1 MACME
6 SASAWTTLSQRLQIA
21 IVGAGWAG
29 LAAAITATQNGHQV
43 TLLEASKFWGG
54 RARSI
59 QPNFADHPP
68 LDNGQ
73 HILIGAYQQTL
84 SLMQTVGI
92 NLEKA
97 LWRRPL
103 DLRYADGSGLSLPNK
118 SFPLNLLQGI
128 AFNPCWSVA
137 DKWQLLKTAWHWQ
150 GMHFECAE
158 DLTVADLCKNMTPT
172 VWQDLMEPLCV
183 SALNTPAHEASGKVF
198 LRIMKDALF
207 GPAGSSDLLLPRLD
221 LGQLFP
227 NSAIKWLEKNG
238 AACQSGQRIDSIVDS
253 GINPS
258 KAPRWQLGENKF
270 DHLVIATPAWDA
282 AHLLEKFNAAW
293 ATTAQQL
300 KHETIATVYVQGP
313 LNFKLPQP
321 MLALRN
327 AQGSP
332 AQFAFDRGQIYNE
345 AGTPGLLAFVVSANK
360 LSKDDVTHQVMG
372 QLSALLIQLG
382 EDALPIKAFKVVQTV
397 VEKRATFA
405 CTPNLKRPSPKP
417 CHGITVCG
425 DYVEGPYPAT
435 LEGAVISGIQAVP
448 KSFFLSANQ

>member
-1 MACME
+1 ME

-29 LAAAITATQNGHQV
+29 LAAAITATQKGHHV

-59 QPNFADHPP
+59 QTHSEDYPL

-73 HILIGAYQQTL
+73 HILIGAYQKTL
-84 SLMQTVGI
+84 SMMTLVGI
-92 NLEKA
+92 DLEKA
-97 LWRRPL
+97 FWRKPL

-118 SFPLNLLQGI
+118 PFPFNLFQGI
-128 AFNPCWSVA
+128 AFNSSWSVV
-137 DKWQLLKTAWHWQ
+137 DKWQLFKSAWQWQ
-150 GMHFECAE
+150 RMHFECAE
-158 DLTVADLCKNMTPT
+158 HLTVADLCENMTLT
-172 VWQDLMEPLCV
+172 VWQDLLEPLCV

-207 GPAGSSDLLLPRLD
+207 GPVGSADLLLPRLD

-227 NSAIKWLEKNG
+227 NAAIKWLEKNG
-238 AACQSGQRIDSIVDS
+238 VSCQSGQRIESIVDS
-253 GINPS
+253 GINS
-258 KAPRWQLGENKF
+258 SRAPRWQLGDHKF

-293 ATTAQQL
+293 ASTAQQL

-313 LNFKLPQP
+313 LDFKLPIP
-321 MLALRN
+321 MLALRTT
-327 AQGSP
+327 QGSP
-332 AQFAFDRGQIYNE
+332 AQFAFDRGQIYTE

-360 LSKDDVTHQVMG
+360 LSKEDVTQQVMA

-382 EDALPIKAFKVVQTV
+382 QDALRIEAFKVIQTV

-405 CTPNLKRPSPKP
+405 CIPNLKRPSARP
-417 CHGITVCG
+417 CQGITVCG

-435 LEGAVISGIQAVP
+435 LEGAIISGIQAVP
-448 KSFFLSANQ
+448 

>member
-29 LAAAITATQNGHQV
+29 LAAAITAAQKGHQV

-59 QPNFADHPP
+59 QTHSEDYPL

-73 HILIGAYQQTL
+73 HILIGAYQKTL
-84 SLMQTVGI
+84 SMMQIVGI
-92 NLEKA
+92 DLEKA
-97 LWRRPL
+97 FWRKPL
-103 DLRYADGSGLSLPNK
+103 DLRYSDGSGLSLPNK
-118 SFPLNLLQGI
+118 PFPLNLLQGI
-128 AFNPCWSVA
+128 AFNSIWSAA
-137 DKWQLLKTAWHWQ
+137 DKWQLFKSAWQWQ
-150 GMHFECAE
+150 RMHFECAE
-158 DLTVADLCKNMTPT
+158 HLTVADLCENMTPP
-172 VWQDLMEPLCV
+172 VWQDLIEPLCV

-207 GPAGSSDLLLPRLD
+207 GPVGSADLLLPRLD

-227 NSAIKWLEKNG
+227 NAAIKWLEKNG
-238 AACQSGQRIDSIVDS
+238 ASCQSGQRIESIVDS
-253 GINPS
+253 DITSS
-258 KAPRWQLGENKF
+258 KAPRWQLGKHQF

-282 AHLLEKFNAAW
+282 AHLLEKFNSAW
-293 ATTAQQL
+293 ARTAKQL
-300 KHETIATVYVQGP
+300 KHEAIATVYVQGP
-313 LNFKLPQP
+313 LDFKLPLP
-321 MLALRN
+321 MLALKTT
-327 AQGSP
+327 QGSP
-332 AQFAFDRGQIYNE
+332 AQFAFDRGQIYTE

-360 LSKDDVTHQVMG
+360 LSKEDVTQQVMA

-382 EDALPIKAFKVVQTV
+382 QDALRIEAFKVIQTV

-405 CTPNLKRPSPKP
+405 CIPNLKRPSARP
-417 CHGITVCG
+417 CQGITVCG

-435 LEGAVISGIQAVP
+435 LEGAIISGIQAVP
-448 KSFFLSANQ
+448 

>member
-1 MACME
+1 ME

-21 IVGAGWAG
+21 ITGAGWAG
-29 LAAAITATQNGHQV
+29 LAAAITATQKGHQV

-59 QPNFADHPP
+59 QTHFEDCPL

-73 HILIGAYQQTL
+73 HILIGAYQKTL
-84 SLMQTVGI
+84 SMIQTVGI
-92 NLEKA
+92 DLEKA
-97 LWRRPL
+97 FWRKPL

-118 SFPLNLLQGI
+118 SFPINLLQGI
-128 AFNPCWSVA
+128 VLNPCWRVV
-137 DKWQLLKTAWHWQ
+137 DKWQLMKTAWQWQ
-150 GMHFECAE
+150 AMNFECAE
-158 DLTVADLCKNMTPT
+158 HLTVADLCHNMTPT

-221 LGQLFP
+221 LGQIFP
-227 NSAIKWLEKNG
+227 NAAIKWLEKNG
-238 AACQSGQRIDSIVDS
+238 ASCQSGQRIDSIVDL
-253 GINPS
+253 GNNPNEA
-258 KAPRWQLGENKF
+258 KRWQLGDDKF
-270 DHLVIATPAWDA
+270 DHVVIATPAWDA
-282 AHLLEKFNAAW
+282 AHLLETFNSEW
-293 ATTAQQL
+293 STTANQL

-313 LNFKLPQP
+313 LDFKLPQP
-321 MLALRN
+321 VLALRT

-332 AQFAFDRGQIYNE
+332 AQFAFDRGQIYTE
-345 AGTPGLLAFVVSANK
+345 ARTPGLLTFVVSANK
-360 LSKDDVTHQVMG
+360 LSKDDATHQIMA

-382 EDALPIKAFKVVQTV
+382 QDALRIDAFTVVQTV

-405 CTPNLKRPSPKP
+405 CVPNLKRPIARP
-417 CHGITVCG
+417 CEGITVCG

-435 LEGAVISGIQAVP
+435 LEGAIISGIQAVP
-448 KSFFLSANQ
+448 

>member
-1 MACME
+1 ME

-29 LAAAITATQNGHQV
+29 LAAAITAAQKGHQV

-59 QPNFADHPP
+59 QTHSEDYPL

-73 HILIGAYQQTL
+73 HILIGAYQKTL
-84 SLMQTVGI
+84 SMMQIVGI
-92 NLEKA
+92 DLEKA
-97 LWRRPL
+97 FWRKPL

-118 SFPLNLLQGI
+118 PFPLNLLQGI
-128 AFNPCWSVA
+128 AFNSSWSAV
-137 DKWQLLKTAWHWQ
+137 DKWQLLTSAWQWQ
-150 GMHFECAE
+150 RMHFECAE
-158 DLTVADLCKNMTPT
+158 HLTVADLCKKMTPP
-172 VWQDLMEPLCV
+172 VWQDLIEPLCV

-207 GPAGSSDLLLPRLD
+207 GPVGSSDLLLPRLD

-227 NSAIKWLEKNG
+227 NAAINWLEKKG
-238 AACQSGQRIDSIVDS
+238 ASCHSGQRIESILDA
-253 GINPS
+253 GINSS
-258 KAPRWQLGENKF
+258 KAPRWQLGNHKF

-293 ATTAQQL
+293 ASTTRQL
-300 KHETIATVYVQGP
+300 RYETIATVYVQGP
-313 LNFKLPQP
+313 LDFKLPLP
-321 MLALRN
+321 MLALRTT
-327 AQGSP
+327 QGSP
-332 AQFAFDRGQIYNE
+332 AQFAFDRGQIYTK

-360 LSKDDVTHQVMG
+360 LSKEDVTHQVMG

-382 EDALPIKAFKVVQTV
+382 QVALRIEAFKVIQTV

-405 CTPNLKRPSPKP
+405 CIPNLKRPNARP
-417 CHGITVCG
+417 CQGITVCG

-435 LEGAVISGIQAVP
+435 LEGAIISGIQAVP
-448 KSFFLSANQ
+448 

>member
-6 SASAWTTLSQRLQIA
+6 SASAWTTLSQRLKIA

-29 LAAAITATQNGHQV
+29 LAAAITATQKGHHV

-59 QPNFADHPP
+59 QINSENYPA

-84 SLMQTVGI
+84 SMMQIVGI
-92 NLEKA
+92 DLEKA
-97 LWRRPL
+97 FWRKPL
-103 DLRYADGSGLSLPNK
+103 DLRYADGAGLSLPNK
-118 SFPLNLLQGI
+118 SFPINLLQGI
-128 AFNPCWSVA
+128 VLNSCWRAV
-137 DKWQLLKTAWHWQ
+137 DKWQLMKTAWQWKA
-150 GMHFECAE
+150 MNFECAAH
-158 DLTVADLCKNMTPT
+158 LTVADLCQNITPT

-183 SALNTPAHEASGKVF
+183 SALNTPANEASGKVF

-221 LGQLFP
+221 LGELFP
-227 NSAIKWLEKNG
+227 HAAIKWLEKNKVS
-238 AACQSGQRIDSIVDS
+238 CQSGQRIDSIVDL
-253 GINPS
+253 GNNPIDA
-258 KAPRWQLGENKF
+258 KRWQLGDDRF

-282 AHLLEKFNAAW
+282 AHLLETFNSAW
-293 ATTAQQL
+293 SASANQL

-313 LNFKLPQP
+313 LDFKLPQQ
-321 MLALRN
+321 MLALR
-327 AQGSP
+327 ATQGSP

-345 AGTPGLLAFVVSANK
+345 ACTPGLLAFVVSANK
-360 LSKDDVTHQVMG
+360 LSKEDVTHQVMV
-372 QLSALLIQLG
+372 QLSALLHQLG
-382 EDALPIKAFKVVQTV
+382 QDALGIEAFKVIQTV

-405 CTPNLKRPSPKP
+405 CIPNLKRPSATP
-417 CHGITVCG
+417 CPGITVCG

-448 KSFFLSANQ
+448 

>member
-21 IVGAGWAG
+21 IIGAGWAG
-29 LAAAITATQNGHQV
+29 LAAAITAAQKGHQV

-54 RARSI
+54 RARLI
-59 QPNFADHPP
+59 QTHSEDYPL

-73 HILIGAYQQTL
+73 HILIGAYQKTL
-84 SLMQTVGI
+84 SMMQIVGI
-92 NLEKA
+92 DLEKA
-97 LWRRPL
+97 FWRKPL

-118 SFPLNLLQGI
+118 PFPLNLLQGI
-128 AFNPCWSVA
+128 TFNSSWSAV
-137 DKWQLLKTAWHWQ
+137 DKWQLFKSAWQWQ
-150 GMHFECAE
+150 RMHFECAE
-158 DLTVADLCKNMTPT
+158 HLTVADLCENMTPP
-172 VWQDLMEPLCV
+172 VWQDLIEPLCV

-207 GPAGSSDLLLPRLD
+207 GPVGSSDLLLPRLD

-227 NSAIKWLEKNG
+227 NAAINWLEKKG
-238 AACQSGQRIDSIVDS
+238 ASCQSGQRIESIVDS
-253 GINPS
+253 DITSS
-258 KAPRWQLGENKF
+258 KAPRWQLGKHQF

-293 ATTAQQL
+293 ASTTRQL
-300 KHETIATVYVQGP
+300 RYETIATVYVQGP
-313 LNFKLPQP
+313 LDFKLPLP
-321 MLALRN
+321 MLALRTT
-327 AQGSP
+327 QGSP
-332 AQFAFDRGQIYNE
+332 AQFAFDRGQIYTK

-360 LSKDDVTHQVMG
+360 LSKEDVTHQVMG

-382 EDALPIKAFKVVQTV
+382 QDVLRIEAFKVIQTV

-405 CTPNLKRPSPKP
+405 CIPNLKRPSARP
-417 CHGITVCG
+417 CQGITVCG

-435 LEGAVISGIQAVP
+435 LEGAIISGIQAVP
-448 KSFFLSANQ
+448 

>member
-1 MACME
+1 ME

-29 LAAAITATQNGHQV
+29 LAAAITAAQKGHQV

-59 QPNFADHPP
+59 QTHFEDYPL

-73 HILIGAYQQTL
+73 HILIGAYQKTL
-84 SLMQTVGI
+84 SMMQIVGI
-92 NLEKA
+92 DLEKA
-97 LWRRPL
+97 FWRKPL

-118 SFPLNLLQGI
+118 PFPLNLLQGI
-128 AFNPCWSVA
+128 AFNSSWSAV
-137 DKWQLLKTAWHWQ
+137 DKWQLLTSAWQWQ
-150 GMHFECAE
+150 RMHFECAE
-158 DLTVADLCKNMTPT
+158 DLTVADLCKKMTPP
-172 VWQDLMEPLCV
+172 VWQDLIEPLCV
-183 SALNTPAHEASGKVF
+183 SALNTPANEASGKVF

-207 GPAGSSDLLLPRLD
+207 GPVGSSDLLLPRLD

-227 NSAIKWLEKNG
+227 NAAIKWLEKNG
-238 AACQSGQRIDSIVDS
+238 ASCQSGQRIESIVDS
-253 GINPS
+253 DITSS
-258 KAPRWQLGENKF
+258 KAPRWQLGKHQF

-293 ATTAQQL
+293 ASTARQL

-313 LNFKLPQP
+313 LGFKLPLP
-321 MLALRN
+321 MLALRTS
-327 AQGSP
+327 QGSP
-332 AQFAFDRGQIYNE
+332 AQFAFDRGQIYTE

-360 LSKDDVTHQVMG
+360 LSKEDVTHQVMG

-382 EDALPIKAFKVVQTV
+382 QDALRIEAFKVIQTV

-405 CTPNLKRPSPKP
+405 CIPNLKRPSARP
-417 CHGITVCG
+417 CQGITVCG

-435 LEGAVISGIQAVP
+435 LEGAIISGIQAVP
-448 KSFFLSANQ
+448 

>member
-1 MACME
+1 ME

-29 LAAAITATQNGHQV
+29 LAAAITAAQKGHQV

-59 QPNFADHPP
+59 QTHFEDYPL

-73 HILIGAYQQTL
+73 HILIGAYQKTL
-84 SLMQTVGI
+84 SMMQIVGI
-92 NLEKA
+92 DLEKA
-97 LWRRPL
+97 FWRKPL

-118 SFPLNLLQGI
+118 PFPLNLLQGI
-128 AFNPCWSVA
+128 AFNSSWSAV
-137 DKWQLLKTAWHWQ
+137 DKWQLLTSAWQWQ
-150 GMHFECAE
+150 RMHFECAE
-158 DLTVADLCKNMTPT
+158 DLTVADLCKKMTPP
-172 VWQDLMEPLCV
+172 VWQDLIEPLCV
-183 SALNTPAHEASGKVF
+183 SALNTPANEASGKFF

-227 NSAIKWLEKNG
+227 NAAIKWLEKNG
-238 AACQSGQRIDSIVDS
+238 ASCQSGQRIESIVDS
-253 GINPS
+253 DITSS
-258 KAPRWQLGENKF
+258 KAPRWQLGKHKF
-270 DHLVIATPAWDA
+270 DHLVIATPVWDA

-293 ATTAQQL
+293 ASTARQL

-313 LNFKLPQP
+313 LGFKLPLP
-321 MLALRN
+321 MLALRTS
-327 AQGSP
+327 QGSP
-332 AQFAFDRGQIYNE
+332 AQFAFDRGQIYTE

-360 LSKDDVTHQVMG
+360 LSKEDVTHQVMG

-382 EDALPIKAFKVVQTV
+382 QDALRIEAFKVIQTV

-405 CTPNLKRPSPKP
+405 CIPNLKRPSARP
-417 CHGITVCG
+417 CQGITVCG

-435 LEGAVISGIQAVP
+435 LEGAIISGIQAVP
-448 KSFFLSANQ
+448 

>member
-29 LAAAITATQNGHQV
+29 LAAAITATQKGHHV

-59 QPNFADHPP
+59 QTHSEDYPL

-73 HILIGAYQQTL
+73 HILIGAYQKTL
-84 SLMQTVGI
+84 SMMTLVGI
-92 NLEKA
+92 DLEKA
-97 LWRRPL
+97 FWRKPL

-118 SFPLNLLQGI
+118 PFPFNLFQGI
-128 AFNPCWSVA
+128 AFNSSWSVV
-137 DKWQLLKTAWHWQ
+137 DKWQLFKSAWQWQ
-150 GMHFECAE
+150 RMHFECAE
-158 DLTVADLCKNMTPT
+158 HLTVADLCENMTPT
-172 VWQDLMEPLCV
+172 VWQDLLEPLCV

-207 GPAGSSDLLLPRLD
+207 GPVGSADLLLPRLD

-227 NSAIKWLEKNG
+227 NAAIKWLEKNG
-238 AACQSGQRIDSIVDS
+238 VSCQSGQRIESIVDS
-253 GINPS
+253 GINS
-258 KAPRWQLGENKF
+258 SRAPRWQLGDHKF

-293 ATTAQQL
+293 ASTAQQL

-313 LNFKLPQP
+313 LDFKLPIP
-321 MLALRN
+321 MLALRTT
-327 AQGSP
+327 QGSP
-332 AQFAFDRGQIYNE
+332 AQFAFDRGQIYTE

-360 LSKDDVTHQVMG
+360 LSKEDVTQQVMA

-382 EDALPIKAFKVVQTV
+382 QDALRIEAFKVIQTV

-405 CTPNLKRPSPKP
+405 CIPNLKRPSARP
-417 CHGITVCG
+417 CQGITVCG

-435 LEGAVISGIQAVP
+435 LEGAIISGIQAVP
-448 KSFFLSANQ
+448 

>member
-29 LAAAITATQNGHQV
+29 LAAAITAAQKGHQV

-59 QPNFADHPP
+59 QTHFEDYPL

-73 HILIGAYQQTL
+73 HILIGAYQKTL
-84 SLMQTVGI
+84 SMMQIVGI
-92 NLEKA
+92 DLEKA
-97 LWRRPL
+97 FWRKPL

-118 SFPLNLLQGI
+118 PFPLNLLQGI
-128 AFNPCWSVA
+128 AFNSSWSAV
-137 DKWQLLKTAWHWQ
+137 DKWQLLTSAWQWQ
-150 GMHFECAE
+150 RMHFECAE
-158 DLTVADLCKNMTPT
+158 DLTVADLCKKMTPP
-172 VWQDLMEPLCV
+172 VWQDLIEPLCV
-183 SALNTPAHEASGKVF
+183 SALNTPANEASGKFF

-227 NSAIKWLEKNG
+227 NAAIKWLEKNG
-238 AACQSGQRIDSIVDS
+238 ASCQSGQRIESIVDS
-253 GINPS
+253 DITSS
-258 KAPRWQLGENKF
+258 KAPRWQLGKHKF
-270 DHLVIATPAWDA
+270 DHLVIATPVWDA

-293 ATTAQQL
+293 ASTARQL

-313 LNFKLPQP
+313 LGFKLPLP
-321 MLALRN
+321 MLALRTS
-327 AQGSP
+327 QGSP
-332 AQFAFDRGQIYNE
+332 AQFAFDRGQIYTE

-360 LSKDDVTHQVMG
+360 LSKEDVTHQVMG

-382 EDALPIKAFKVVQTV
+382 QDALRIEAFKVIQTV

-405 CTPNLKRPSPKP
+405 CIPNLKRPSARP
-417 CHGITVCG
+417 CQGITVCG

-435 LEGAVISGIQAVP
+435 LEGAIISGIQAVP
-448 KSFFLSANQ
+448 

>member
-1 MACME
+1 ME

-29 LAAAITATQNGHQV
+29 LAAAITATQKGHHV

-59 QPNFADHPP
+59 QTHSEDYPL

-73 HILIGAYQQTL
+73 HILIGAYQKTL
-84 SLMQTVGI
+84 SMMTLVGI
-92 NLEKA
+92 DLEKA
-97 LWRRPL
+97 FWRKPL

-118 SFPLNLLQGI
+118 PFPFNLFQGI
-128 AFNPCWSVA
+128 AFNSSWSVV
-137 DKWQLLKTAWHWQ
+137 DKWQLFKSAWQWQ
-150 GMHFECAE
+150 RMHFECAE
-158 DLTVADLCKNMTPT
+158 QLTVADLCENMTPT
-172 VWQDLMEPLCV
+172 VWQDLIEPLCV

-198 LRIMKDALF
+198 LHIMKDALF
-207 GPAGSSDLLLPRLD
+207 GPLGSSDLLLPRLD

-227 NSAIKWLEKNG
+227 NAAIKWLEKNG
-238 AACQSGQRIDSIVDS
+238 VSCQSGQRIESIVDS
-253 GINPS
+253 GINS
-258 KAPRWQLGENKF
+258 SRAPRWQLGDHKF

-293 ATTAQQL
+293 ASTAQQL

-313 LNFKLPQP
+313 LDFKLPIP
-321 MLALRN
+321 MLALRTT
-327 AQGSP
+327 QGSP
-332 AQFAFDRGQIYNE
+332 AQFAFDRGQIYTE

-360 LSKDDVTHQVMG
+360 LSKEDVTQQVMA

-382 EDALPIKAFKVVQTV
+382 PDALRIEAFKVIQTV

-405 CTPNLKRPSPKP
+405 CIPNLKRPSARP
-417 CHGITVCG
+417 CQGITVCG

-435 LEGAVISGIQAVP
+435 LEGAIISGIQAVP
-448 KSFFLSANQ
+448 

>member
-29 LAAAITATQNGHQV
+29 LAAAITAAQKGHQV

-59 QPNFADHPP
+59 QTHSEDYPL

-73 HILIGAYQQTL
+73 HILIGAYQKTL
-84 SLMQTVGI
+84 SMMQIVGI
-92 NLEKA
+92 DLEKA
-97 LWRRPL
+97 FWRKPL

-118 SFPLNLLQGI
+118 PFPLNLLQGI
-128 AFNPCWSVA
+128 AFNSSWSAV
-137 DKWQLLKTAWHWQ
+137 DKWQLLTSAWQWQ
-150 GMHFECAE
+150 RMHFECAE
-158 DLTVADLCKNMTPT
+158 HLTVADLCKKMTPP
-172 VWQDLMEPLCV
+172 VWQDLIEPLCV
-183 SALNTPAHEASGKVF
+183 SALNTPANEASGKVF

-207 GPAGSSDLLLPRLD
+207 GPVGSSDLLLPRLD

-227 NSAIKWLEKNG
+227 NAAINWLEKKG
-238 AACQSGQRIDSIVDS
+238 ASCHSGQRIESILDA
-253 GINPS
+253 GINSS
-258 KAPRWQLGENKF
+258 KAPRWQLGNHKF

-293 ATTAQQL
+293 ASTTRQL
-300 KHETIATVYVQGP
+300 RYETIATVYVQGP
-313 LNFKLPQP
+313 LDFKLPLP
-321 MLALRN
+321 MLALRTT
-327 AQGSP
+327 QGSP
-332 AQFAFDRGQIYNE
+332 AQFAFDRGQIYTE

-360 LSKDDVTHQVMG
+360 LSKEDVTHQVMG

-382 EDALPIKAFKVVQTV
+382 QVALRIEAFKVIQTV

-405 CTPNLKRPSPKP
+405 CIPNLKRPNARP
-417 CHGITVCG
+417 CQGITVCG

-435 LEGAVISGIQAVP
+435 LEGAIISGIQAVP
-448 KSFFLSANQ
+448 

>member
-29 LAAAITATQNGHQV
+29 LAAAITAAQKGHQV

-59 QPNFADHPP
+59 QTHSKDYPL

-73 HILIGAYQQTL
+73 HILIGAYQKTL
-84 SLMQTVGI
+84 PMMQIVGI
-92 NLEKA
+92 DLEKA
-97 LWRRPL
+97 FWRKPL

-118 SFPLNLLQGI
+118 PFPLNLLQGI
-128 AFNPCWSVA
+128 AFNSSWSAA
-137 DKWQLLKTAWHWQ
+137 DKWQLFKSAWQWQ
-150 GMHFECAE
+150 RMHFECAE
-158 DLTVADLCKNMTPT
+158 QLTVADLCENMTPT
-172 VWQDLMEPLCV
+172 VWQDLIEPLCV

-207 GPAGSSDLLLPRLD
+207 GPVGSSDLLLPRLD

-227 NSAIKWLEKNG
+227 NAAIKWLEKNG
-238 AACQSGQRIDSIVDS
+238 ASCQSGQRIESIVDS
-253 GINPS
+253 DITSS
-258 KAPRWQLGENKF
+258 KAPRWQLGKHQF

-293 ATTAQQL
+293 ASTTRQL
-300 KHETIATVYVQGP
+300 RYETIATVYVQGP
-313 LNFKLPQP
+313 LDFKLPLP
-321 MLALRN
+321 MLALRTS
-327 AQGSP
+327 QGSP
-332 AQFAFDRGQIYNE
+332 AQFAFDRGQIYTE

-360 LSKDDVTHQVMG
+360 LSKEDVTHQVMG

-382 EDALPIKAFKVVQTV
+382 QDALRIEAFKVIQTV

-405 CTPNLKRPSPKP
+405 CIPNLKRPSARP
-417 CHGITVCG
+417 CQGITVCG

-435 LEGAVISGIQAVP
+435 LEGAIISGIQAVP
-448 KSFFLSANQ
+448 

>member
-29 LAAAITATQNGHQV
+29 LAAAITAAQKGHQV

-59 QPNFADHPP
+59 QTHFEDYPL

-73 HILIGAYQQTL
+73 HILIGAYQKTL
-84 SLMQTVGI
+84 SMMQIVGI
-92 NLEKA
+92 DLEKA
-97 LWRRPL
+97 FWRKPL

-118 SFPLNLLQGI
+118 PFPLNLLQGI
-128 AFNPCWSVA
+128 AFNSSWSAV
-137 DKWQLLKTAWHWQ
+137 DKWQLLTSAWQWQ
-150 GMHFECAE
+150 RMHFECAE
-158 DLTVADLCKNMTPT
+158 DLTVADLCKKMTPP
-172 VWQDLMEPLCV
+172 VWQDLIEPLCV
-183 SALNTPAHEASGKVF
+183 SALNTPANEASGKVF

-207 GPAGSSDLLLPRLD
+207 GPVGSSDLLLPRLD

-227 NSAIKWLEKNG
+227 NAAIKWLEKNG
-238 AACQSGQRIDSIVDS
+238 ASCQSGQRIESIVDS
-253 GINPS
+253 DITCS
-258 KAPRWQLGENKF
+258 KAPRWQLGKHQF

-293 ATTAQQL
+293 ASTARQL

-313 LNFKLPQP
+313 LGFKLPLP
-321 MLALRN
+321 MLALRTS
-327 AQGSP
+327 QGSP
-332 AQFAFDRGQIYNE
+332 AQFAFDRGQIYTE

-360 LSKDDVTHQVMG
+360 LSKEDVTHQVMG

-382 EDALPIKAFKVVQTV
+382 QDALRIEAFKVIQTV

-405 CTPNLKRPSPKP
+405 CIPNLKRPSARP
-417 CHGITVCG
+417 CQGITVCG

-435 LEGAVISGIQAVP
+435 LEGAIISGIQAVP
-448 KSFFLSANQ
+448 

>member
-29 LAAAITATQNGHQV
+29 LAAAITAAQKGHQV

-59 QPNFADHPP
+59 QTHSEDYPL

-73 HILIGAYQQTL
+73 HILIGAYQKTL
-84 SLMQTVGI
+84 SMMQIVGI
-92 NLEKA
+92 DLEKA
-97 LWRRPL
+97 FWRKPL

-118 SFPLNLLQGI
+118 PFPLNLLQGI
-128 AFNPCWSVA
+128 AFNSSWSAV
-137 DKWQLLKTAWHWQ
+137 DKWQLLTSAWQWQ
-150 GMHFECAE
+150 RMHFECAE
-158 DLTVADLCKNMTPT
+158 HLTVADLCKKMTPP
-172 VWQDLMEPLCV
+172 VWQDLIEPLCV
-183 SALNTPAHEASGKVF
+183 SALNTPANEASGKVF

-207 GPAGSSDLLLPRLD
+207 GPVGSSDLLLPRLD

-227 NSAIKWLEKNG
+227 NAAINWLEKKG
-238 AACQSGQRIDSIVDS
+238 ASCHSGQRIESILDA
-253 GINPS
+253 GINSS
-258 KAPRWQLGENKF
+258 KAPRWQLGNHKF

-293 ATTAQQL
+293 ASTTRQL
-300 KHETIATVYVQGP
+300 RYETIATVYVQGP
-313 LNFKLPQP
+313 LDFKLPLP
-321 MLALRN
+321 MLALRTT
-327 AQGSP
+327 QGSP
-332 AQFAFDRGQIYNE
+332 AQFAFDRGQIYTE

-360 LSKDDVTHQVMG
+360 LSKEDVTHQVMG

-382 EDALPIKAFKVVQTV
+382 QVALRIEAFKVIQTV

-405 CTPNLKRPSPKP
+405 CIPNLKRPSARP
-417 CHGITVCG
+417 CQGITVCG

-435 LEGAVISGIQAVP
+435 LEGAIISGIQAVP
-448 KSFFLSANQ
+448 

>member
-1 MACME
+1 ME

-29 LAAAITATQNGHQV
+29 LAAAITAAQKGHQV

-59 QPNFADHPP
+59 QTHSEDYPL

-73 HILIGAYQQTL
+73 HILIGAYQKTL
-84 SLMQTVGI
+84 SMMQIVGI
-92 NLEKA
+92 DLEKA
-97 LWRRPL
+97 FWRKPL

-118 SFPLNLLQGI
+118 SFPLNLFQGI
-128 AFNPCWSVA
+128 AFNSSWSAV
-137 DKWQLLKTAWHWQ
+137 DKWQLLTSAWQWQ
-150 GMHFECAE
+150 RMHFECAE
-158 DLTVADLCKNMTPT
+158 HLTVADLCKKMTPN
-172 VWQDLMEPLCV
+172 VWQNLIEPLCV
-183 SALNTPAHEASGKVF
+183 SALNTPANEASGKVF

-207 GPAGSSDLLLPRLD
+207 GPVGSSDLLLPRLD

-227 NSAIKWLEKNG
+227 NAAIKWLEKNG
-238 AACQSGQRIDSIVDS
+238 ASCQSGQRIESIVDS
-253 GINPS
+253 GINSS
-258 KAPRWQLGENKF
+258 KAPRCQLGKHQF

-293 ATTAQQL
+293 ASTTRQL
-300 KHETIATVYVQGP
+300 RYETIATVYVQGP
-313 LNFKLPQP
+313 LDFKLPLP
-321 MLALRN
+321 MLALRTT
-327 AQGSP
+327 QGSP
-332 AQFAFDRGQIYNE
+332 AQFAFDRGQIYTE

-360 LSKDDVTHQVMG
+360 LSKEDVTHQVMG

-382 EDALPIKAFKVVQTV
+382 QDALRIEAFKVIQTV

-405 CTPNLKRPSPKP
+405 CIPNLKRPSARP
-417 CHGITVCG
+417 CQGITVCG

-435 LEGAVISGIQAVP
+435 LEGAIISGIQAVP
-448 KSFFLSANQ
+448 

>member
-1 MACME
+1 ME

-29 LAAAITATQNGHQV
+29 LAAAITAAQKGHQV

-59 QPNFADHPP
+59 QTHSEDYPL

-73 HILIGAYQQTL
+73 HILIGAYQKTL
-84 SLMQTVGI
+84 SMMQIVGI
-92 NLEKA
+92 DLEKA
-97 LWRRPL
+97 FWRKPL

-118 SFPLNLLQGI
+118 PFPLNLLQGI
-128 AFNPCWSVA
+128 AFNSSWSAV
-137 DKWQLLKTAWHWQ
+137 DKWQLLTSAWQWQ
-150 GMHFECAE
+150 RIHFECAE
-158 DLTVADLCKNMTPT
+158 HLTVADLCKKVTPP
-172 VWQDLMEPLCV
+172 VWQDLIEPLCV
-183 SALNTPAHEASGKVF
+183 SALNTPANEASGKVF

-207 GPAGSSDLLLPRLD
+207 GPVGSSDLLLPRLD

-227 NSAIKWLEKNG
+227 NAAINWLEKKG
-238 AACQSGQRIDSIVDS
+238 ASCHSGQRIESILDA
-253 GINPS
+253 GINSS
-258 KAPRWQLGENKF
+258 KAPRWQLGNHKF

-293 ATTAQQL
+293 ASTTRQL
-300 KHETIATVYVQGP
+300 RYETIATVYVQGP
-313 LNFKLPQP
+313 LDFKLPLP
-321 MLALRN
+321 MLALRTT
-327 AQGSP
+327 QGSP
-332 AQFAFDRGQIYNE
+332 AQFAFDRGQIYTK

-360 LSKDDVTHQVMG
+360 LSKEDVTHQVMG

-382 EDALPIKAFKVVQTV
+382 QDALRIEAFKVIQTV

-405 CTPNLKRPSPKP
+405 CIPNLKRPSARP
-417 CHGITVCG
+417 CQGITVCG

-435 LEGAVISGIQAVP
+435 LEGAIISGIQAVP
-448 KSFFLSANQ
+448 

>member
-1 MACME
+1 
-6 SASAWTTLSQRLQIA
+6 LSQRLQIA

-327 AQGSP
+327 TQGSP

-382 EDALPIKAFKVVQTV
+382 EDALTIEAFKVVQTV

>member
-6 SASAWTTLSQRLQIA
+6 SASAWTTLNQRLQIA

-29 LAAAITATQNGHQV
+29 LAAAITAAQKGHQV

-59 QPNFADHPP
+59 QTHSEDYPL

-73 HILIGAYQQTL
+73 HILIGAYQKTL
-84 SLMQTVGI
+84 SMMQIVGI
-92 NLEKA
+92 DLEKA
-97 LWRRPL
+97 FWRKPL

-128 AFNPCWSVA
+128 AFNSSWSAV
-137 DKWQLLKTAWHWQ
+137 DKWQLLTSAWQWQ
-150 GMHFECAE
+150 RMHFECAE
-158 DLTVADLCKNMTPT
+158 HLTVADLCKKMTPP
-172 VWQDLMEPLCV
+172 VWQDLIEPLCV
-183 SALNTPAHEASGKVF
+183 SALNTPANEASGKVF

-207 GPAGSSDLLLPRLD
+207 GPVGSSDLLLPRLD

-227 NSAIKWLEKNG
+227 NAAIKWLEKKG
-238 AACQSGQRIDSIVDS
+238 ASCHSGQRIESILDA
-253 GINPS
+253 GINSS
-258 KAPRWQLGENKF
+258 KAPRWQLGNHKF

-293 ATTAQQL
+293 ASTTRQL
-300 KHETIATVYVQGP
+300 RYETIATVYVQGP
-313 LNFKLPQP
+313 LDFKLPLP
-321 MLALRN
+321 MLALRIT
-327 AQGSP
+327 QGSP
-332 AQFAFDRGQIYNE
+332 AQFAFDRGQIYTK

-360 LSKDDVTHQVMG
+360 LSKEDVTHQVMG

-382 EDALPIKAFKVVQTV
+382 QDALRIEAFKVIQTV

-405 CTPNLKRPSPKP
+405 CIPNLKRPSARP
-417 CHGITVCG
+417 CQGITVCG

-435 LEGAVISGIQAVP
+435 LEGAIISGIQAVP
-448 KSFFLSANQ
+448 

>member
-29 LAAAITATQNGHQV
+29 LAAAITAAQKGHQV

-59 QPNFADHPP
+59 QTHSEDYPL

-73 HILIGAYQQTL
+73 HILIGAYQKTL
-84 SLMQTVGI
+84 SMMQIVGI
-92 NLEKA
+92 DLEKA
-97 LWRRPL
+97 FWRKPL

-118 SFPLNLLQGI
+118 PFPLNLLQGI
-128 AFNPCWSVA
+128 AFNSSWSAV
-137 DKWQLLKTAWHWQ
+137 DKWQLLTSAWQWQ
-150 GMHFECAE
+150 RMHFECAE
-158 DLTVADLCKNMTPT
+158 DLTVADLCKKMTPP
-172 VWQDLMEPLCV
+172 VWQDLIEPLCV
-183 SALNTPAHEASGKVF
+183 SALNTPANEASGKVF

-207 GPAGSSDLLLPRLD
+207 GPVGSSDLLLPRLD

-227 NSAIKWLEKNG
+227 NAAIKWLEKNG
-238 AACQSGQRIDSIVDS
+238 ASCQSGQRIESIVDS
-253 GINPS
+253 DITSS
-258 KAPRWQLGENKF
+258 KAPRWQLGKHKF
-270 DHLVIATPAWDA
+270 DHLVIATPVWDA

-293 ATTAQQL
+293 ASTARQL

-313 LNFKLPQP
+313 LGFKLPLP
-321 MLALRN
+321 MLALRTS
-327 AQGSP
+327 QGSP
-332 AQFAFDRGQIYNE
+332 AQFAFDRGQIYTE
-345 AGTPGLLAFVVSANK
+345 AGTSGLLAFVVSANK
-360 LSKDDVTHQVMG
+360 LSKEDVTHQVMG

-382 EDALPIKAFKVVQTV
+382 QDALRIEAFKVIQTV

-405 CTPNLKRPSPKP
+405 CIPNLKRPSARP
-417 CHGITVCG
+417 CQGITVCG

-435 LEGAVISGIQAVP
+435 LEGAIISGIQAVP
-448 KSFFLSANQ
+448 

>member
-29 LAAAITATQNGHQV
+29 LAAAITAAQKGHQV

-59 QPNFADHPP
+59 QTHSEDYPL

-73 HILIGAYQQTL
+73 HILIGAYQKTL
-84 SLMQTVGI
+84 SMMQIVGI
-92 NLEKA
+92 DLEKA
-97 LWRRPL
+97 FWRKPL

-118 SFPLNLLQGI
+118 PFPLNLLQGI
-128 AFNPCWSVA
+128 AFNSSWSAV
-137 DKWQLLKTAWHWQ
+137 DKWQLLTSAWQWQ
-150 GMHFECAE
+150 RIHFECAE
-158 DLTVADLCKNMTPT
+158 HLTVADLCKKVTPP
-172 VWQDLMEPLCV
+172 VWQDLIEPLCV
-183 SALNTPAHEASGKVF
+183 SALNTPANEASGKVF

-207 GPAGSSDLLLPRLD
+207 GPVGSSDLLLPRLD

-227 NSAIKWLEKNG
+227 NAAINWLEKKG
-238 AACQSGQRIDSIVDS
+238 ASCHSGQRIESILDA
-253 GINPS
+253 GINSS
-258 KAPRWQLGENKF
+258 KAPRWQLGNHKF

-293 ATTAQQL
+293 ASTTRQL
-300 KHETIATVYVQGP
+300 RYETIATVYVQGP
-313 LNFKLPQP
+313 LDFKLPLP
-321 MLALRN
+321 MLALRTT
-327 AQGSP
+327 QGSP
-332 AQFAFDRGQIYNE
+332 AQFAFDRGQIYTK

-360 LSKDDVTHQVMG
+360 LSKEDVTHQVMG

-382 EDALPIKAFKVVQTV
+382 QDALRIEAFKVIQTV

-405 CTPNLKRPSPKP
+405 CIPNLKRPSARP
-417 CHGITVCG
+417 CQGITVCG

-435 LEGAVISGIQAVP
+435 LEGAIISGIQAVP
-448 KSFFLSANQ
+448 

>member
-29 LAAAITATQNGHQV
+29 LAAAITAAQKGHQV

-59 QPNFADHPP
+59 QTHFEDYPL

-73 HILIGAYQQTL
+73 HILIGAYQKTL
-84 SLMQTVGI
+84 SMMQIVGI
-92 NLEKA
+92 DLEKA
-97 LWRRPL
+97 FWRKPL

-118 SFPLNLLQGI
+118 PFPLNLLQGI
-128 AFNPCWSVA
+128 AFNSSWSAV
-137 DKWQLLKTAWHWQ
+137 DKWQLLTSAWQWQ
-150 GMHFECAE
+150 RMHFECAE
-158 DLTVADLCKNMTPT
+158 DLTVADLCKKMTPP
-172 VWQDLMEPLCV
+172 VWQDLIEPLCV
-183 SALNTPAHEASGKVF
+183 SALNTPANEASGKVF

-207 GPAGSSDLLLPRLD
+207 GPVGSSDLLLPRLD

-227 NSAIKWLEKNG
+227 NAAIKWLEKNG
-238 AACQSGQRIDSIVDS
+238 ASCQSGQRIESIVDS
-253 GINPS
+253 DITSS
-258 KAPRWQLGENKF
+258 KAPRWQLGKHQF

-293 ATTAQQL
+293 ASTARQL

-313 LNFKLPQP
+313 LGFKLPLP
-321 MLALRN
+321 MLALRTS
-327 AQGSP
+327 QGSP
-332 AQFAFDRGQIYNE
+332 AQFAFDRGQIYTE

-360 LSKDDVTHQVMG
+360 LSKEDVTHQVMG

-382 EDALPIKAFKVVQTV
+382 QDALRIEAFKVIQTV

-405 CTPNLKRPSPKP
+405 CIPNLKRPSARP
-417 CHGITVCG
+417 CQGITVCG

-435 LEGAVISGIQAVP
+435 LEGAIISGIQAVP
-448 KSFFLSANQ
+448 

>member
-1 MACME
+1 ME

-128 AFNPCWSVA
+128 AFNPSWSAV
-137 DKWQLLKTAWHWQ
+137 DKWQLFKTAWHWQ
-150 GMHFECAE
+150 GMQFECAD
-158 DLTVADLCKNMTPT
+158 DLTVADLCKNLTPT
-172 VWQDLMEPLCV
+172 VWRDLMEPLCV

-207 GPAGSSDLLLPRLD
+207 GPAGSSDLLLPKLD
-221 LGQLFP
+221 LGQLLP
-227 NSAIKWLEKNG
+227 NAAIKWLEKNG
-238 AACQSGQRIDSIVDS
+238 ASCQSGQRIDSIVDS

-258 KAPRWQLGENKF
+258 KAPRWQLGDYKF

-282 AHLLEKFNAAW
+282 AHLLEKFNSAW
-293 ATTAQQL
+293 ASTAQQL
-300 KHETIATVYVQGP
+300 KYETIATVYVQGP
-313 LNFKLPQP
+313 LDFKLPQP
-321 MLALRN
+321 MLALRTT
-327 AQGSP
+327 QGSP

-382 EDALPIKAFKVVQTV
+382 EDALRIAAFKVIQTV

-405 CTPNLKRPSPKP
+405 CTPNLKRPSARP
-417 CHGITVCG
+417 CQGITVCG

-448 KSFFLSANQ
+448 

>member
-1 MACME
+1 ME

-29 LAAAITATQNGHQV
+29 LAAAITAAQKGHQV

-59 QPNFADHPP
+59 QTHSEDYPL

-73 HILIGAYQQTL
+73 HILIGAYQKTL
-84 SLMQTVGI
+84 SMMQIVGI
-92 NLEKA
+92 DLEKA
-97 LWRRPL
+97 FWRKPL

-118 SFPLNLLQGI
+118 PFPLNLLQGI
-128 AFNPCWSVA
+128 AFNSSWSAV
-137 DKWQLLKTAWHWQ
+137 DKWQLLTSAWQWQ
-150 GMHFECAE
+150 RMHFECAE
-158 DLTVADLCKNMTPT
+158 HLTVADLCKKMTPP
-172 VWQDLMEPLCV
+172 VWQDLIEPLCV

-198 LRIMKDALF
+198 LRIMKDALL
-207 GPAGSSDLLLPRLD
+207 GPVGSSDLLLPRLD

-227 NSAIKWLEKNG
+227 NAAINWLEKKG
-238 AACQSGQRIDSIVDS
+238 ASCHSGQRIESILDA
-253 GINPS
+253 GINSS
-258 KAPRWQLGENKF
+258 KAPRWQLGNHKF

-293 ATTAQQL
+293 ASTTRQL
-300 KHETIATVYVQGP
+300 RYETIATVYVQGP
-313 LNFKLPQP
+313 LDFKLPLP
-321 MLALRN
+321 MLALRTT
-327 AQGSP
+327 QGSP
-332 AQFAFDRGQIYNE
+332 AQFAFDRGQIYTK

-360 LSKDDVTHQVMG
+360 LSKEDVTHQVMG

-382 EDALPIKAFKVVQTV
+382 QDALRIEAFKVIQTV

-405 CTPNLKRPSPKP
+405 CIPNLKRPSARP
-417 CHGITVCG
+417 CQGITVCG

-435 LEGAVISGIQAVP
+435 LEGAIISGIQAVP
-448 KSFFLSANQ
+448 

>member
-1 MACME
+1 ME
-6 SASAWTTLSQRLQIA
+6 SASAWTTLSQRLKIA

-29 LAAAITATQNGHQV
+29 LAAAIQATQKGHHV

-59 QPNFADHPP
+59 QTNFENYPA

-84 SLMQTVGI
+84 SMMQTVGI
-92 NLEKA
+92 DLEKA
-97 LWRRPL
+97 FWRKPL

-118 SFPLNLLQGI
+118 SFPINLLQGI
-128 AFNPCWSVA
+128 VLNPCWRVV
-137 DKWQLLKTAWHWQ
+137 DKWQLMKTAWQWQ
-150 GMHFECAE
+150 AMNFECAE
-158 DLTVADLCKNMTPT
+158 HLTVADLCQNMTPT

-221 LGQLFP
+221 LGELFP
-227 NSAIKWLEKNG
+227 HAAIKWLEKNKVS
-238 AACQSGQRIDSIVDS
+238 CQSGQRIDSIVDLS
-253 GINPS
+253 NNPNEA
-258 KAPRWQLGENKF
+258 KRWQLGDDKF
-270 DHLVIATPAWDA
+270 DHVVIATPAWDA
-282 AHLLEKFNAAW
+282 AHLLETFNSAW
-293 ATTAQQL
+293 STTANQL

-313 LNFKLPQP
+313 LDFKLPQP
-321 MLALRN
+321 MLALRT

-332 AQFAFDRGQIYNE
+332 AQFAFDRGQIYTE
-345 AGTPGLLAFVVSANK
+345 ARTPGLLTFVVSANK
-360 LSKDDVTHQVMG
+360 LSKEDVTHQVMG

-382 EDALPIKAFKVVQTV
+382 QDALRIEAFKVIQTV

-405 CTPNLKRPSPKP
+405 CVPNLKRPSARP
-417 CHGITVCG
+417 CQGITVCG

-448 KSFFLSANQ
+448 

>member
-1 MACME
+1 ME

-327 AQGSP
+327 TQGSP

-382 EDALPIKAFKVVQTV
+382 EDALPIEAFKVVQTV

-448 KSFFLSANQ
+448 KSLFLSANQ